1 MLCKVAPYFFY
12 TNAPFAVFRQS
23 PPSSVLERVRNLPPP
38 APANGEPS
46 RPFGHRRHAML
57 RSAPSRNIRGAVPF
71 AVAVDEVAHGE
82 IYAPRPNNGPVSLC
96 VADYRPRSE
105 SSGSHL
111 PSSLLSPVDGMAR
124 RDQSSFYW
132 ICDWIWGFRHF
143 YLYCSPFIVTIYF
156 DDAIECEQ
164 LKVILETVKIC
175 TSRRTF
181 NHIVNCHIKI
191 F

>member
-1 MLCKVAPYFFY
+1 MLCKVAPYFFIQ
-12 TNAPFAVFRQS
+12 TPRSLFFAKVPHLQF
-23 PPSSVLERVRNLPPP
+23 SSVSATSPP
-38 APANGEPS
+38 APAIGEPS